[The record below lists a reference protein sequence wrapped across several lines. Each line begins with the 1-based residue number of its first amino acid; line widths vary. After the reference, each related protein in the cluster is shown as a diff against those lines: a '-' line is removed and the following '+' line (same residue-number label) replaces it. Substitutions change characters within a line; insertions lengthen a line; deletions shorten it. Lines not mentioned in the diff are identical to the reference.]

1 MTYVSYGESLGIKAI
16 IFDLD
21 GTLVKFA
28 LDFVKAR
35 KEAIAEIKRKG
46 INIDNLSE
54 KLSLYSML
62 KMIKERVD
70 AKTFTDLEKS
80 LWEILEKIELKAA
93 DETDIQPDAIQT
105 LTKIKNLGLKL
116 AIVTNNGRKATSI
129 VTKKFGLDNF
139 FEVIIA
145 REDSKELKPDGG
157 SIKRAIEILGVNA
170 EEAIYV
176 GDGVI
181 DILAAKEVKV
191 VSIAVPTGIS
201 SIKNL
206 VEAEP
211 DYLIDSLKDIIPLID
226 SIQKVEENKV

>member
-1 MTYVSYGESLGIKAI
+1 LTYVSYGESLGIKAI

>member
-1 MTYVSYGESLGIKAI
+1 MGIKAI

-211 DYLIDSLKDIIPLID
+211 DYLIGSLKDIIPLID
-226 SIQKVEENKV
+226 LIQKVEENKV

>member
-1 MTYVSYGESLGIKAI
+1 LTYVSYGESLGIKAI

-211 DYLIDSLKDIIPLID
+211 DYLIGSLKDIIPLID
-226 SIQKVEENKV
+226 LIQKVEENKV

>member
-1 MTYVSYGESLGIKAI
+1 
-16 IFDLD
+16 
-21 GTLVKFA
+21 
-28 LDFVKAR
+28 
-35 KEAIAEIKRKG
+35 
-46 INIDNLSE
+46 
-54 KLSLYSML
+54 
-62 KMIKERVD
+62 
-70 AKTFTDLEKS
+70 
-80 LWEILEKIELKAA
+80 LEKIELKAA

-226 SIQKVEENKV
+226 LIQKVEENKV

>member
-1 MTYVSYGESLGIKAI
+1 LGIKAI

>member
-1 MTYVSYGESLGIKAI
+1 MGIKAI